1 MADDATLDPADEG
14 EEEEEEFSE
23 SSGVPVDLATTS
35 AVGFVVGGLT
45 AATVYASYPPVHG
58 HAPILAASLGSMLL
72 IAVLYLVVARLARL
86 RAADWLIVGY
96 ALALV
101 GVATLYMMVEGIQ
114 FLRDHV
120 PSHLGVP
127 MAAVAPRQ
135 PRS

>member
-14 EEEEEEFSE
+14 EEEEEFSE

-45 AATVYASYPPVHG
+45 AAAVYACYPPVHG
-58 HAPILAASLGSMLL
+58 RAPLIATGVGSVLL
-72 IAVLYLVVARLARL
+72 IGALYVAVARLARL
-86 RAADWLIVGY
+86 RAADWLVVGY

-101 GVATLYMMVEGIQ
+101 GVTAFFMVVEGVQ
-114 FLRDHV
+114 VLRDHV

-127 MAAVAPRQ
+127 VAGVAPRG
-135 PRS
+135 PAV